1 MQDHGTPLWDWFMD
15 HVALLVLA
23 LAVVA
28 ILSVAVGSGL
38 VMFGTSSDWALASE
52 VAVTIAVVVG
62 AIVGMVWLV
71 LCIRDA
77 CKKD

>member
-1 MQDHGTPLWDWFMD
+1 MQDHGSSMWDWFMD
-15 HVALLVLA
+15 HVAMLVLA

-28 ILSVAVGSGL
+28 VLSVTVGSGL
-38 VMFGTSSDWALASE
+38 VMFGTSGWALASE
-52 VAVTIAVVVG
+52 VAAIIAVFSG
-62 AIVGMVWLV
+62 TIVGIVWLV